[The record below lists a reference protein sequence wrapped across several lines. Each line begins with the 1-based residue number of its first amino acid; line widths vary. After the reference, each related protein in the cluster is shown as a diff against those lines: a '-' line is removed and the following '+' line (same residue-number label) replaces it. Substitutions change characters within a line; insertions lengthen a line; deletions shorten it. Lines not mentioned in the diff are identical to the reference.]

1 MQLTIFD
8 VVDSPFDV
16 GDAVQVVSVTDDMDA
31 ETYFYLPKF
40 QNKKGSILKV
50 IEEPSLQYEI
60 DFDGK
65 FAILYHTE
73 LRCLT

>member
-8 VVDSPFDV
+8 VVDSPFNF
-16 GDAVQVVSVTDDMDA
+16 GDPVQVVDVTDDMDA
-31 ETYFYLPKF
+31 ETHGYLQLFEGKR
-40 QNKKGSILKV
+40 GSILKA
-50 IEEPSLQYEI
+50 IEQPILQYEI

>member
-16 GDAVQVVSVTDDMDA
+16 GDAVQVINVTDDMDA
-31 ETYFYLPKF
+31 ETYGYLQLFEGKR
-40 QNKKGSILKV
+40 GSILKA
-50 IEEPSLQYEI
+50 IEQPKLQYEI
-60 DFDGK
+60 DFDGN
-65 FAILYHTE
+65 FAILYHDE